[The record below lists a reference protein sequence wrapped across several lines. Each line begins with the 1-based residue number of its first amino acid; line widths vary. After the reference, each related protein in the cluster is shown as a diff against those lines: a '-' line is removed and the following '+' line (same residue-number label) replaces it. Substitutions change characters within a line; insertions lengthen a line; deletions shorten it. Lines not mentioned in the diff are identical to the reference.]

1 MVSSHVSVPGS
12 PTHADR
18 ILHKAVWI
26 DGAFYFVALS
36 GLVAGLVHRRIVE
49 RQGFSA
55 SARKLGRRAGFIY
68 LVQIGLVLATICV
81 ATWRSSAQLFHAQT
95 FGDLGGFFPA
105 IVRIL
110 LLKDEPN
117 FTGVLPMYVIFLLL
131 AIPAVYC
138 LQRGWWLAVVG
149 GSCLIYL
156 VGKGFGGYR
165 FADWGGSFDPTG
177 WQLLFIAGLLVGWTW
192 EHEMLRIPPQVMR
205 RLVIAAAIVF
215 AGFLTLAL
223 TAAREVDDLFGP
235 LLTKFPGGPLAF
247 VFVAAALITAYA
259 VVDWSR
265 HWPKVNR
272 ALRPLEIL
280 GVKGLPG
287 YVAMVLTILVFACFP
302 GVVPRN
308 DLTVVIVVI
317 VAGLAEWGA
326 WKRDQ
331 RRRSRAAAA
340 RPAPAMVPGLAAPPT
355 AAPATTA

>member
-1 MVSSHVSVPGS
+1 MVSSHASLPGS
-12 PTHADR
+12 PTHSDR

-49 RQGFSA
+49 RQGFEV

-68 LVQIGLVLATICV
+68 LVQLGLVLATICV
-81 ATWRSSAQLFHAQT
+81 ATWRRSAQVFHAQT
-95 FGDLGGFFPA
+95 WSDLGGFFPA
-105 IVRIL
+105 VGKLL
-110 LLKDEPN
+110 LLKLEPN
-117 FTGVLPMYVIFLLL
+117 FTGVLPMYVLFLLL
-131 AIPAVYC
+131 AIPAVYG
-138 LQRGWWLAVVG
+138 LQRGWWPAVVG

-156 VGKGFGGYR
+156 VGKAFGGYR

-192 EHEMLRIPPQVMR
+192 EHEMLRIPPQVMQR
-205 RLVIAAAIVF
+205 IVIAAAIVF

-223 TAAREVDDLFGP
+223 TAAHRVDDLIGP

-302 GVVPRN
+302 GVLPRN
-308 DLTVVIVVI
+308 DFTVLIVVVI
-317 VAGLAEWGA
+317 AGLAEWGA

-331 RRRSRAAAA
+331 RKRARAAST
-340 RPAPAMVPGLAAPPT
+340 RSAPAVAPGLAAPAT
-355 AAPATTA
+355 APATTA